1 MSDADSS
8 SLESPAAAPLS
19 RFALGSALVL
29 PGLCIFAIFV
39 AMLMWTLSRSG
50 GAWRDAEPDLT
61 FLIDDPA
68 APFDAAAVVAGGF
81 DVRFRPM
88 SEFGGRLHGRAHGKY
103 WLRIE
108 LRPED
113 RGPDGTLL
121 IQFNEG
127 RNIWTLRELTLHDA
141 SGAVV
146 ARTGYEVPMA
156 ERGGRGSGF
165 TLLVPSRVAAAD
177 AVYLHAYTHQ
187 KFYPSFFLWADDAV
201 AVLTTTRLD
210 GLFFIN
216 SGVIITLILVHCV
229 VFVGLRRRY
238 QFYFLLFLVATQGH
252 ASMLHYA
259 QGGWWPWLSE
269 DGFFESAVAMVSLA
283 YLALI
288 WFSRHFLELPER
300 LPSMDRLL
308 KATAGLHLL
317 ILLVARITH
326 DGFGWN
332 AFAAFWIGKNVLTN
346 GLLIVAAFLA
356 WRRGVR
362 HARLFLPAVGVFV
375 FFNAYQQGVR
385 LGVVPGAPFPLSVLD
400 FSHLFAEVQ
409 AFLLSFAIAD
419 QVGGIVRARDAARRE
434 SIRHL
439 ESRRELEARATEDLE
454 REVELKTRDLQAEV
468 ERTKRAETAAAE
480 ALAKADSASRAK
492 SAFLASMS
500 HELRTPLNAIM
511 GYAQIL
517 ERAPGADEQTR
528 RAATTIRRSGD
539 HLLALIN
546 DVLDMS
552 RIEAGKIE
560 IVPGGFVPAGVVNQ
574 VVDMMGLKAREKG
587 LRLEVEV
594 SDELN
599 RPVTG
604 DERRWRQVLVNLVGN
619 AVKFTE
625 QGFVRVVAGRSTDDD
640 AWVQVRIEDT
650 GPGVPDALKE
660 AIFEPFRH
668 VSPGERVHEG
678 TGLGLA
684 ISWKLTRLMGGRL
697 SVADR
702 VGGGSVFQIDLP
714 LSPAADASAIAT
726 EAHPSL
732 PTGYE
737 GERRRVLVVDDHPD
751 NRDVAARMLAALG
764 FLVDQAEDGGE
775 ALRKLESARF
785 DVVIIDLVMP
795 VMDGF
800 EAVRRI
806 RQKPGWKDLR
816 IVASSASVFA
826 EDRSQSVAAGCDDF
840 LPKPIRESELIAV
853 LQRQLKVV
861 WIHADAPEAGASP
874 PAWAAQAPT
883 ARWSGLREAAV
894 RGEIARIRD
903 EWTALRT
910 ALPAAD
916 GMVREME
923 TAIAEFDP
931 DRVVAL
937 IDRAVPPLSPS
948 SSHES

>member
-1 MSDADSS
+1 MNAADPSLGSS
-8 SLESPAAAPLS
+8 APARL
-19 RFALGSALVL
+19 RRLVLGSALVL
-29 PGLCIFAIFV
+29 PGLCIFAVVV
-39 AMLMWTLSRSG
+39 AMLMWTLSRG
-50 GAWRDAEPDLT
+50 GGEWRDAEPDLT

-68 APFDAAAVVAGGF
+68 APFDGTAVVAGEL
-81 DVRFRPM
+81 DARFQPL
-88 SEFGGRLHGRAHGKY
+88 SEFGGRLHGRAHGEY
-103 WLRIE
+103 WLRIR

-113 RGPDGTLL
+113 RGPDGSLL

-141 SGAVV
+141 EGTVV
-146 ARTGYEVPMA
+146 ARTGYEVPLA
-156 ERGGRGSGF
+156 ERSGRGSGF
-165 TLLVPSRVAAAD
+165 TLLVPSNVAAVD
-177 AVYLHAYTHQ
+177 AVYLHAHTHQ
-187 KFYPSFFLWADDAV
+187 KFFPSFFLWGDDAA
-201 AVLTTTRLD
+201 AVLTNTRLD
-210 GLFFIN
+210 GLYFIN

-229 VFVGLRRRY
+229 VFAGLRRRY
-238 QFYFLLFLVATQGH
+238 QFYFLLFLVATQVH

-259 QGGWWPWLSE
+259 QSGWWPWLSE
-269 DGFFESAVAMVSLA
+269 DGFFESAVAAVSLA

-300 LPSMDRLL
+300 MPMMDRLL
-308 KATAGLHLL
+308 KATAVLHVL

-346 GLLIVAAFLA
+346 VLLIVAAFLA

-362 HARLFLPAVGVFV
+362 HARLFLPAVGVFIL
-375 FFNAYQQGVR
+375 FNAYQQGVR
-385 LGVVPGAPFPLSVLD
+385 FGVVPGAPFPIAALD

-419 QVGGIVRARDAARRE
+419 QVAGIVRARDAARQE

-439 ESRRELEARATEDLE
+439 ESRRELEARATENLE
-454 REVELKTRDLQAEV
+454 REVAVKTRDLQSEV
-468 ERTKRAETAAAE
+468 ERTQRAEMAAAE
-480 ALAKADSASRAK
+480 ALATADRASRAK

-517 ERAPGADEQTR
+517 ERASDSDEQTR

-546 DVLDMS
+546 DILDMS

-560 IVPGGFVPAGVVNQ
+560 ITTGEFGPAGVMNQ

-587 LRLEVEV
+587 LRLEVEIG
-594 SDELN
+594 DELH

-604 DERRWRQVLVNLVGN
+604 DERHWRQVLVNVVGN
-619 AVKFTE
+619 AVKFTD
-625 QGFVRVVAGRSTDDD
+625 QGFVRVAAGRSTDDD
-640 AWVQVRIEDT
+640 AWVRVRIEDT

-684 ISWKLTRLMGGRL
+684 ISRKLTGLMGGRL

-702 VGGGSVFQIDLP
+702 VGGGSVFQVELP
-714 LSPAADASAIAT
+714 LPEAGGSAVTDA
-726 EAHPSL
+726 PLSL

-737 GERRRVLVVDDHPD
+737 GERRRVLVVDDHRD
-751 NRDVAARMLAALG
+751 NREMVAQMLTALG

-775 ALRKLESARF
+775 ALRKLGAEPF
-785 DVVIIDLVMP
+785 DLVIIDLVMP

-806 RQKPGWKDLR
+806 RQEAAWNHLK
-816 IVASSASVFA
+816 IVASSASVFE
-826 EDRSQSVAAGCDDF
+826 EDRSQSIAAGCHDF
-840 LPKPIRESELIAV
+840 LPKPIRESALVAV
-853 LQRQLKVV
+853 LERQLDLV
-861 WIHADAPEAGASP
+861 WIRADAPDTGSIAPRLAARYAS
-874 PAWAAQAPT
+874 AP
-883 ARWSGLREAAV
+883 WDGLRLAAV
-894 RGEIARIRD
+894 RGEIARIRS
-903 EWTALRT
+903 EWTALRK
-910 ALPAAD
+910 ALPASDAL
-916 GMVREME
+916 VREMDA
-923 TAIAEFDP
+923 AIDGFDP

-937 IDRAVPPLSPS
+937 IDQAVPALSSS
-948 SSHES
+948 SSHEC